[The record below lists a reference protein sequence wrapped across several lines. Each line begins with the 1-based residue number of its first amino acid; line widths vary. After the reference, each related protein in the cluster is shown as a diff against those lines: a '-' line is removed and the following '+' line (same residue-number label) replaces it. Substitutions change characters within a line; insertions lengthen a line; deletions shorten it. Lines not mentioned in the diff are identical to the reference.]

1 MGNTIVVVGSSNTD
15 MIVKL
20 PHLPKPGETVSGG
33 AFSTAA
39 GGKGA
44 NQAVAAARAG
54 ANVGLVAR
62 VGEDSFGEQ
71 AIEGFVGDGIDVRHV
86 TRNPAAPSG
95 VALIFVDD
103 GGENCI
109 AVAPGANATLTPE
122 DVEAAEDL
130 ITGAEVVVMQLET
143 PIETVGRAAAL
154 AREHGVRVIL
164 NPAPARQLSDEIL
177 GNVSI
182 LTPNESEAELLTG
195 IQVSDDAGAEEAAR
209 ALSARGVDIVIL
221 TLGSRGAYVFESD
234 SGELVPGFKVQVVD
248 TTAAGDVFNGSLAVG
263 LAEGKPLA
271 EAVRFANAAAALSV
285 TKLGA
290 QPSAPTRAEID
301 TFLGETQGHG

>member
-1 MGNTIVVVGSSNTD
+1 MGNRIVVVGSSNTD
-15 MIVKL
+15 MIAKL
-20 PHLPKPGETVSGG
+20 PRLPKPGETISGG

-54 ANVGLVAR
+54 AEVGLVAR

-71 AIEGFVGDGIDVRHV
+71 AISGFIDDGIDVQHV
-86 TRNPAAPSG
+86 TRDPSAPSG
-95 VALIFVDD
+95 VALIFVDER
-103 GGENCI
+103 GENCI
-109 AVAPGANATLTPE
+109 AVAPGANAGLTPN

-130 ITGAEVVVMQLET
+130 IIGADVVVMQLET
-143 PIETVGRAAAL
+143 PLETVERAAAL
-154 AREHGVRVIL
+154 AREHSVRVIL
-164 NPAPARQLSDEIL
+164 NPAPAQPLSDEIL

-195 IQVSDDAGAEEAAR
+195 IRVEDDAGAEEAAR
-209 ALSARGVDIVIL
+209 ALVARGVKTVIL
-221 TLGSRGAYVFESD
+221 TLGSRGAFVFESG
-234 SGELVPGFKVQVVD
+234 SGELVPGFEVDAVD

-263 LAEGKPLA
+263 LAEGMPLA
-271 EAVRFANAAAALSV
+271 GAVRFANAAAALSV

-290 QPSAPTRAEID
+290 QPSAPTRAEIE
-301 TFLGETQGHG
+301 TFLTEAQ